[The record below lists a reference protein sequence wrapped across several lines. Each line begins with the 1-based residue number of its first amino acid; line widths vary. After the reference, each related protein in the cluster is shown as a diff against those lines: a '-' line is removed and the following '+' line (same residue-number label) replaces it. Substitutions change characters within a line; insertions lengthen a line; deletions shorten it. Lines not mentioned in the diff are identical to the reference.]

1 MHISLFPYHYAFI
14 SPSVLSRPLSRPQIE
29 PNQSHLIKQMP
40 EVRINTGFRH
50 FSPLFKLPIYLTQM
64 LNIFGFSLYLTTVF
78 ICFSRYIFIFM
89 CNRYNTG
96 ITLVSPQQIL
106 LIPSHHPR
114 GDLKICFF
122 AIFIL

>member
-1 MHISLFPYHYAFI
+1 MKKKMIYI
-14 SPSVLSRPLSRPQIE
+14 QIE
-29 PNQSHLIKQMP
+29 KHTEYFTKLLSFDCHRAKNEPRNAVNSAFLGSC
-40 EVRINTGFRH
+40 T
-50 FSPLFKLPIYLTQM
+50 LLKLPICLTQM

-89 CNRYNTG
+89 CNRYHTG